1 VAWILLL
8 VSAVF
13 EAVWA
18 TALGMADG
26 FTEPVP
32 TVVFLVALTLSML
45 GLGRA
50 VREIPIGTA
59 YAVWTGVGA
68 ALTVTWAMATGTES
82 ISVGKVVFIAGI
94 IGAVIGLKLVPG
106 APRAESDGTPQAADG
121 ETSRAESDPGSR

>member
-1 VAWILLL
+1 MAWIILL
-8 VSAVF
+8 VSALF

-32 TVVFLVALTLSML
+32 TVVFFVALTLSML

-50 VREIPIGTA
+50 VRDIPIGTA

-68 ALTVTWAMATGTES
+68 ALTVTYAMATGTES
-82 ISVGKVVFIAGI
+82 ISVGKVVFITGI
-94 IGAVIGLKLVPG
+94 IAAVIGLKLVPG
-106 APRAESDGTPQAADG
+106 APRATSD
-121 ETSRAESDPGSR
+121 ETSPAESEPGSR